1 MANFTPN
8 FPQQHESP
16 KRNSSVK
23 NKRPLINVNLIN
35 DEQNS
40 DSNDKFKSEF

>member
-8 FPQQHESP
+8 FPQNYESP

-23 NKRPLINVNLIN
+23 NKRPLINVNLTN

-40 DSNDKFKSEF
+40 DSNHQFKSEF